1 MKVANERR
9 EKPRINLKGTAF
21 VFDTRG
27 RHQVELRNLSAVGV
41 LVELAQPP
49 TKGDAV
55 QIGICLDGR
64 SWIELAGRVRRVIK
78 RDTGFECAIDLRRS
92 TAESREAIE
101 AYVQRV
107 TAALSMAKQKEMFA
121 KRMAGAEQLP
131 PKLTRDEL
139 IRQVLPG
146 AVLPSGVT
154 VSGPPI
160 PVPRPAPSARAHT
173 PKPPAP
179 EPEKRTDK
187 KLISL
192 YRAAVEDLDRKR

>member
-41 LVELAQPP
+41 LVELAHPP

-55 QIGICLDGR
+55 QLGICLDGR
-64 SWIELAGRVRRVIK
+64 SWIELAGRVRRVTK
-78 RDTGFECAIDLRRS
+78 RNAGYECAIDLRRS
-92 TAESREAIE
+92 TAEAREAID

-107 TAALSMAKQKEMFA
+107 TAALSMARQKEMFA
-121 KRMAGAEQLP
+121 KRMEGVQHVP
-131 PKLTRDEL
+131 PKPTREEL
-139 IRQVLPG
+139 IKQVLPG

-154 VSGPPI
+154 VGGGPSTPI
-160 PVPRPAPSARAHT
+160 PRPAPAARAHT
-173 PKPPAP
+173 PKP
-179 EPEKRTDK
+179 EPEKRTTDPR
-187 KLISL
+187 LISL
-192 YRAAVEDLDRKR
+192 YRAAVQDLDRKR